1 MEEMFK
7 VHAPPIPL
15 LLAHT
20 PPRTVCP
27 APCVPVSTRQNAKAF
42 NQPLNFNTSSVTTM
56 DTMFYVCTSPAPC
69 AQTPVEPSL
78 ARCMRGR
85 RPTDP
90 PSSWPTPRP
99 AFDSAE
105 SEVVQPAS
113 ELRHVPRHE
122 HGSHV
127 QGALCPRAL
136 RPDSSRAFPCT
147 LHARPP
153 PHRSSSLCL
162 PARTSPH
169 IVCAGREGVQPAS
182 ELRHVPRHRHDRDV
196 QGALRPYS
204 ALRPSLAFLCLHASR
219 AAQRAAA
226 APRRPP
232 RNVFPPFDSAGREGF
247 QPASE
252 LRHIQGQR
260 HGRNV
265 RGALYPCP
273 APRLQSSL
281 LLHAACAAAAPRRPP
296 RIVYPLSTRQR
307 AGAFDQPLNFDT
319 SSVINMDEMF
329 EVHVSLA
336 LRLDPSLLPEE

>member
-1 MEEMFK
+1 MHVRPPTDLLASYPPPFGSARQEAEAFNQPLNFDTSSVKTMEEMFK
-7 VHAPPIPL
+7 VHSVRALHSDSGLEPSLARCMRGHHPTDPPSSWP
-15 LLAHT
+15 T
-20 PPRTVCP
+20 PRP
-27 APCVPVSTRQNAKAF
+27 APCAPLSTRQNAKAF

-85 RPTDP
+85 RPTNLP
-90 PSSWPTPRP
+90 FSWPIPRP

-196 QGALRPYS
+196 QGALRPYP
-204 ALRPSLAFLCLHASR
+204 ALRPSLA
-219 AAQRAAA
+219 
-226 APRRPP
+226 
-232 RNVFPPFDSAGREGF
+232 
-247 QPASE
+247 
-252 LRHIQGQR
+252 
-260 HGRNV
+260 
-265 RGALYPCP
+265 
-273 APRLQSSL
+273 
-281 LLHAACAAAAPRRPP
+281 
-296 RIVYPLSTRQR
+296 
-307 AGAFDQPLNFDT
+307 
-319 SSVINMDEMF
+319 
-329 EVHVSLA
+329 
-336 LRLDPSLLPEE
+336 